1 MPGTIT
7 FTIKG
12 AKEMENLLKQLG
24 PAVARR
30 VGSNALR
37 SAAKPVVDEAKRLAP
52 VGKGKK
58 KNRLKTSI
66 RAELWGTGNS
76 SSLLIK
82 IGAQRPHGSHAHL
95 LEFGHHS
102 YNQHGG
108 PYTFVPARPFLRPA
122 MDSRAKDAI
131 DRLGEVLGNGIDSQA
146 QKLDK
151 GRR

>member
-1 MPGTIT
+1 MDRIT

-30 VGSNALR
+30 VGTNALR
-37 SAAKPVVDEAKRLAP
+37 SAAKIVVDEAKRLAP

-58 KNRLKTSI
+58 KIRLKTAI
-66 RAELWGTGNS
+66 RAELWGTGKNS

-82 IGAQRPHGSHAHL
+82 VGAARPYGSHAHL
-95 LEFGHHS
+95 LEYGHHS
-102 YNQHGG
+102 YNQYGG
-108 PYTFVPARPFLRPA
+108 PYTFVAARPFLRPA
-122 MDSRAKDAI
+122 MDSRAKDAL
-131 DRLGEVLGNGIDSQA
+131 DRLGEVLGNGIDAQA
-146 QKLDK
+146 KKLDK